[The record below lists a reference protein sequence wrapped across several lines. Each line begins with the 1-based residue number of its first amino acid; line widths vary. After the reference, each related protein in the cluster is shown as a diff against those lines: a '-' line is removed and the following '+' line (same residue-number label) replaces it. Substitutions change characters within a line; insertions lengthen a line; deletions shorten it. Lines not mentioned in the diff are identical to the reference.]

1 MIQDLDL
8 SITICSWN
16 TQDDLRHC
24 LQSLERERTEASI
37 EVIVWDNAS
46 QDHSAEMVEKEFPWV
61 RLIRSPENVGFSAG
75 HNRAAQCARGRLLL
89 VLNSD
94 TFVHPGALKKI
105 IDYMKEHPTV
115 AILGPK
121 LLNPD
126 GTLQYSCRKFP
137 TPMAALFRNTPLG
150 KLFPRNPFLRDYLM
164 QDWSHDEIREVD
176 WVSGA
181 AMCFQREAWEKL
193 KGFDEQFF
201 MYMEDVDI
209 CYRAWKEGMRVVYF
223 PDAVVTHAIGRS
235 TDLVANKMIREFHK
249 SMLLF
254 YKKNYLPKLPLVAR
268 PFAVLGAS
276 LLLFGRCY
284 TLIAKNIL
292 DELRRRLKKT

>member
-1 MIQDLDL
+1 MTQDLDL

-16 TQDDLRHC
+16 TKEDLRYC
-24 LQSLERERTEASI
+24 LQSLENQKGDVSF

-46 QDHSAEMVEKEFPWV
+46 EDNSAEMVEKEFPWV
-61 RLIRSPENVGFSAG
+61 RLIKSPANIGFSAG
-75 HNRAAQCARGRLLL
+75 HNRAASCSKGHFLF

-94 TFVHPGALKKI
+94 TYVHPGALKKI
-105 IDYMKEHPTV
+105 IDYMKEHPDT

-121 LLNPD
+121 LLNPN
-126 GTLQYSCRKFP
+126 GTLQYSCRRFP

-150 KLFPRNPFLRDYLM
+150 KLFPRNPYLREYLM

-181 AMCFQREAWEKL
+181 AMCVRREAWEKL

-209 CYRAWKEGMRVVYF
+209 CFRAWQMGMRVVYF
-223 PDAVVTHAIGRS
+223 PQAVVTHAIGRS
-235 TDLVANKMIREFHK
+235 TDRVANKMIRLFHK
-249 SMLLF
+249 SMLGF
-254 YKKNYLPKLPLVAR
+254 YKKNYLPKVPLWLR
-268 PFAVLGAS
+268 PFAVMGAS

-284 TLIAKNIL
+284 TLIAKNIW
-292 DELRRRLKKT
+292 DEIRRRVKKR